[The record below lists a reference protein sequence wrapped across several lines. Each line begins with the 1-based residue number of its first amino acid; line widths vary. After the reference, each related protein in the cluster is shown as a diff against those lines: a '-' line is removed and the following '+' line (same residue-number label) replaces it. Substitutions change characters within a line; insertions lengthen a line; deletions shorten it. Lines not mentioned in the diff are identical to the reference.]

1 MEKVG
6 KFVLGGGRLDLGVCD
21 CKAGK
26 PQVVARFAE
35 KLCNVLAAALSWYWK
50 IKFMKNVIIGIL
62 LVATL
67 GLGGLLLQKN
77 NAANEAI
84 AKLEAEQKQL
94 ADLQTS
100 IAQQEEDATRLKER
114 LETAQMDSFANAN
127 AASRLSQALT
137 NRNAADAAPASTNS
151 KPSNPLAEMFKNP
164 ELRDMIKKQ
173 QKKVMGGLVDKS
185 YAEFFKSM
193 NLTPEQTETMKDLI
207 LSKML
212 GSADAGMEMMSGDM
226 DADKRAELT
235 KQIKDQKEATDAQI
249 KALLGD
255 DNYAAFE
262 SYEKTIPDRMA
273 IDQFKGQLGDSLKLN
288 QNQEQL
294 LVTAM
299 TEERQ
304 GFKFTTDFSNQSDF
318 SEDMMSRFTEER
330 MDVFL
335 QEREQLDARYLAR
348 AQAVLSAEQYT
359 AYQKSLKTQQEMTKM
374 GMKMAAQM
382 LGPKK

>member
-1 MEKVG
+1 
-6 KFVLGGGRLDLGVCD
+6 
-21 CKAGK
+21 
-26 PQVVARFAE
+26 
-35 KLCNVLAAALSWYWK
+35 
-50 IKFMKNVIIGIL
+50 MKNVVIGIL

-77 NAANEAI
+77 SAATEA
-84 AKLEAEQKQL
+84 ASKLEAAQKQL
-94 ADLQTS
+94 ADLQAS
-100 IAQQEEDATRLKER
+100 IAQQEEEANRLKEK

-127 AASRLSQALT
+127 AANRLSQALT
-137 NRNAADAAPASTNS
+137 NRSEVEAAPAATNS
-151 KPSNPLAEMFKNP
+151 KPANPLAEMFKNP
-164 ELRDMIKKQ
+164 EMRDLIKKQ
-173 QKKVMGGLVDKS
+173 QKTMMGGMVDKS

-193 NLTPEQTETMKDLI
+193 NLTPEQKETMKDLI

-212 GSADAGMEMMSGDM
+212 GNADAGMEMMSGNM

-235 KQIKDQKEATDAQI
+235 RQMKDQKESTDAQI

-255 DNYAAFE
+255 ENYTAFE
-262 SYEKTIPDRMA
+262 SYEKTIPDRTA
-273 IDQFKGQLGDSLKLN
+273 VDQFKNQLGDTMKLN
-288 QNQEQL
+288 ADQEHL
-294 LVTAM
+294 LTAAM

-348 AQAVLSAEQYT
+348 AQSVLSAEQYT

-374 GMKMAAQM
+374 GMKMAIQM
-382 LGPKK
+382 FGPKK

>member
-1 MEKVG
+1 
-6 KFVLGGGRLDLGVCD
+6 
-21 CKAGK
+21 
-26 PQVVARFAE
+26 
-35 KLCNVLAAALSWYWK
+35 
-50 IKFMKNVIIGIL
+50 MKNVIIGIL

-77 NAANEAI
+77 NAAHEAA
-84 AKLEAEQKQL
+84 AKLEAAQKQL
-94 ADLQTS
+94 ADLQAS
-100 IAQQEEDATRLKER
+100 ITQQEEDATRLKEK

-137 NRNAADAAPASTNS
+137 NRSVVDAAPASTNS
-151 KPSNPLAEMFKNP
+151 KPANPLAEMFKNP
-164 ELRDMIKKQ
+164 EMRDMIKKQ
-173 QKKVMGGLVDKS
+173 QKTVMGGMVDKS

-193 NLTPEQTETMKDLI
+193 NLTPEQKETMKDLI
-207 LSKML
+207 LNKML

-235 KQIKDQKEATDAQI
+235 KQMKDQKETTDAQI

-255 DNYAAFE
+255 ENYTAFE

-273 IDQFKGQLGDSLKLN
+273 VDQFKNQLSDTLKLN
-288 QNQEQL
+288 ANQEQL
-294 LVTAM
+294 LTTAM

-330 MDVFL
+330 MDVFF
-335 QEREQLDARYLAR
+335 QEREQLNARYLAR
-348 AQAVLSAEQYT
+348 AQAVLSGEQYN
-359 AYQKSLKTQQEMTKM
+359 AYQKSLKTQEEMTRM

-382 LGPKK
+382 FGPKK